1 LDEPTNHLDIASREA
16 LEASLNDYPG
26 TLVMVSHDR
35 QLIDN
40 LVTKLVVMEH
50 GVVKV
55 FLGNYTDFRWKTGA
69 KGAPEMPKSADEVL
83 RIRRGNGR
91 DREKQKKDA
100 KEQRRQKKQL
110 QEVEGQITQMEEMVE
125 ALEAQFGQVDPSD
138 FSRTANLKQEY
149 DGLKSDLKALYAEW
163 ERLAE
168 EAAE

>member
-1 LDEPTNHLDIASREA
+1 
-16 LEASLNDYPG
+16 
-26 TLVMVSHDR
+26 
-35 QLIDN
+35 
-40 LVTKLVVMEH
+40 
-50 GVVKV
+50 
-55 FLGNYTDFRWKTGA
+55 
-69 KGAPEMPKSADEVL
+69 VL